1 MNAPPEHENEATP
14 RTQISGDRPPA
25 LAINS
30 VSKHFM
36 VPREHVSTLKE
47 RLLRPGSGH
56 KQRFDVLNDI
66 DFNVEQGEF
75 FGVVGRNGSGK
86 STLLK
91 CMAGIYRPNQGTIDV
106 DGRMATFIELGVG
119 FNPELNARD
128 NILLN
133 GTLMGLSPAQ
143 AKSRVDEVLAFS
155 ELEEF
160 AELKIRN
167 YSSGMHVR
175 LAFAVA
181 VGIDADV
188 LLIDEV
194 LAVGDL
200 AFQQKCFDEFV
211 RIKQSGT
218 TVVFVTHAMDLVER
232 FCDRAMI
239 IEGGVMQA
247 IGDPAVI
254 ARHYEQANMLKV
266 ADVSTETSEHEGD
279 GTATITDAWI
289 EDENNARCEQLAQ
302 GDFAV
307 FNFECTFNQ
316 AVSNPV
322 LGFIIHDDANRPIFA
337 TDTRL
342 DAVAT
347 GEFAAGETVRLAVK
361 FRTQVERGL
370 YFCSPRVLHGHDS
383 RVADSVDKGCRLHVT
398 GPRERTRGV
407 DLSHETQVSRD

>member
-1 MNAPPEHENEATP
+1 MSASAEQEKDALS
-14 RTQISGDRPPA
+14 RTQTSGDRPPA
-25 LAINS
+25 LAINN

-36 VPREHVSTLKE
+36 VPRERVSTLKE

-56 KQRFDVLNDI
+56 KQRFDVLNNI
-66 DFNVEQGEF
+66 DFKVEQGEF

-91 CMAGIYRPNQGTIDV
+91 CMAGIYHPNQGTIDV
-106 DGRMATFIELGVG
+106 NGRMATFIELGVG

-143 AKSRVDEVLAFS
+143 AKDRVDQVLEFS
-155 ELEEF
+155 ELENF

-211 RIKQSGT
+211 
-218 TVVFVTHAMDLVER
+218 
-232 FCDRAMI
+232 
-239 IEGGVMQA
+239 
-247 IGDPAVI
+247 
-254 ARHYEQANMLKV
+254 
-266 ADVSTETSEHEGD
+266 
-279 GTATITDAWI
+279 
-289 EDENNARCEQLAQ
+289 
-302 GDFAV
+302 
-307 FNFECTFNQ
+307 
-316 AVSNPV
+316 
-322 LGFIIHDDANRPIFA
+322 
-337 TDTRL
+337 
-342 DAVAT
+342 
-347 GEFAAGETVRLAVK
+347 
-361 FRTQVERGL
+361 
-370 YFCSPRVLHGHDS
+370 
-383 RVADSVDKGCRLHVT
+383 
-398 GPRERTRGV
+398 
-407 DLSHETQVSRD
+407 